1 MPPRAF
7 TNPAPLTDSARE
19 AAKNFFCELCNKGYK
34 RHNEFE
40 AHISSYD
47 HQHKKR
53 LKDMKEMSKNPQA
66 AEKARRAER
75 KADEEA
81 GLISMD
87 PVKLDLA
94 PSKKG
99 GFKKGGFKSA
109 FGKASGPA
117 PTVEEQPQQQQQQ
130 ATLDA
135 PTPPVPARGGFKKA
149 FGAGAEGKT
158 GDGLAT
164 EGKGLATAEIVDDDV
179 FDDETDSD
187 EDLGYPKYDPSR
199 PTGCRHL
206 GCHCHAISSPPQT
219 IFPK

>member
-87 PVKLDLA
+87 PVKMDLP

-109 FGKASGPA
+109 FGKALP
-117 PTVEEQPQQQQQQ
+117 VEEPQQQQQQ
-130 ATLDA
+130 QQQPTRDA
-135 PTPPVPARGGFKKA
+135 LPPPAPARGGFKKA
-149 FGAGAEGKT
+149 FGGAEDFKKSDDVGKENI
-158 GDGLAT
+158 AAA
-164 EGKGLATAEIVDDDV
+164 EIPATAADV
-179 FDDETDSD
+179 DDETDSD
-187 EDLGYPKYDPSR
+187 EDLGYPKYDPLH
-199 PTGCRHL
+199 PTGCRDH
-206 GCHCHAISSPPQT
+206 GCHCHSVSSPPQT
-219 IFPK
+219 IFPE

>member
-87 PVKLDLA
+87 PVKLDLP

-109 FGKASGPA
+109 FGKAAAPA
-117 PTVEEQPQQQQQQ
+117 VDEQAQQQQQQ
-130 ATLDA
+130 ATTDA
-135 PTPPVPARGGFKKA
+135 PTPPVPAKGGFKKA
-149 FGAGAEGKT
+149 FGGGGAEEKKS
-158 GDGLAT
+158 DDFAK
-164 EGKGLATAEIVDDDV
+164 EVKGLAPAEIIDDV
-179 FDDETDSD
+179 DDETDSD

-199 PTGCRHL
+199 PTGCRDP
-206 GCHCHAISSPPQT
+206 GCHCHDISSPPQT